1 MRRILSL
8 ATLGSLVLWTFSN
21 LAYAQ
26 ASAYPDKPVTLIV
39 GYAPGGAT
47 DRVAR
52 LVAKTLTEQT
62 KQTFI
67 VENKA
72 GANSNIGAEF
82 VSRAK
87 PDGYTLYVG
96 SIANTINRTLYNQL
110 NYDLLKDF
118 TQVAMLAS
126 VPNILV
132 VNPKLP
138 VKSVAEYIAYAKAN
152 PNKLT
157 CASSGSGSSIHLSCE
172 LFKSETGTTILH
184 VPYKG
189 SGPAV
194 SDLVGG
200 QVDSM
205 FDNFPASIA
214 QVRAGKLRV
223 LGVTT
228 LERVPFA
235 PEVPTIAE
243 SGLPGFFV
251 TSWFG
256 VMAPTGTP
264 QSVVDKLNVE
274 INRVLATTEIRD
286 AYFQAGFVMPPA
298 PNSQVQF
305 NAFVHAEI
313 DRWAKVVTK
322 ANIKVD

>member
-1 MRRILSL
+1 MRQFKPLLLAGAILF
-8 ATLGSLVLWTFSN
+8 ATGVSTTQ
-21 LAYAQ
+21 AQ
-26 ASAYPDKPVTLIV
+26 SAAYPDKQVTMVV

-52 LVAKTLTEQT
+52 LIAKSLTEQT
-62 KQTFI
+62 KQTFV

-72 GANSNIGAEF
+72 GANSNIAAEQ
-82 VSRAK
+82 VARAK
-87 PDGYTLYVG
+87 PDGYTIYVG
-96 SIANTINRTLYNQL
+96 SIANTINRTLYNKL
-110 NYDLLKDF
+110 NYDLVKDF
-118 TQVAMLAS
+118 TPVGMLAS

-132 VNPKLP
+132 VNPNVP
-138 VKSVAEYIAYAKAN
+138 VKTVSEYIAYAKAN
-152 PNKLT
+152 PGKLS

-172 LFKSETGTTILH
+172 LFKMETGTDILH

-205 FDNFPASIA
+205 FDNFPASIN
-214 QVRAGKLRV
+214 QVRNGKLRA

-228 LERVPFA
+228 LERLPFA
-235 PEVPTIAE
+235 PEVPTLAE
-243 SGLPGFFV
+243 LGLPGFAV

-256 VMAPTGTP
+256 VMAPAGTP
-264 QSVVDKLNVE
+264 PEVIAKLNNE
-274 INRVLATTEIRD
+274 INRALATKEIQE
-286 AYFQAGFVMPPA
+286 AYFTAGFIEPPK
-298 PNSQVQF
+298 PNSQSQF
-305 NAFVHAEI
+305 SAFVLSEI

>member
-1 MRRILSL
+1 MRVMMSIAS
-8 ATLGSLVLWTFSN
+8 LGSLLLFTLCST
-21 LAYAQ
+21 ASAQ
-26 ASAYPDKPVTLIV
+26 ANTYPDKPVTLVV

-52 LVAKTLTEQT
+52 LVAKALTEQT

-72 GANSNIGAEF
+72 GANSNIGAEQ
-82 VSRAK
+82 VARAK
-87 PDGYTLYVG
+87 PDGYTVYVG
-96 SIANTINRTLYNQL
+96 SIANTINRTLYNKL
-110 NYDLLKDF
+110 NYDLVKDF

-132 VNPKLP
+132 VNPNLP
-138 VKSVAEYIAYAKAN
+138 IKSVQEYIAYAKAN
-152 PNKLT
+152 PNKLS

-256 VMAPTGTP
+256 VMVPVGTP
-264 QSVVDKLNVE
+264 QAVVDKLNTE
-274 INRVLATTEIRD
+274 INRALNTTEIRD
-286 AYFQAGFVMPPA
+286 AYFQAGFVMPPS
-298 PNSQVQF
+298 PNSQAQF
-305 NAFVHAEI
+305 NTFVQAEI
-313 DRWAKVVTK
+313 ERWAKVVTK

>member
-1 MRRILSL
+1 MRLIPSL
-8 ATLGSLVLWTFSN
+8 ASLGGLVLCTLSN
-21 LAYAQ
+21 LACAQ
-26 ASAYPDKPVTLIV
+26 AAAYPDKPVTLIV

-110 NYDLLKDF
+110 NYDLVKDF

-132 VNPKLP
+132 VNPRLP
-138 VKSVAEYIAYAKAN
+138 IKTVAEYIAYAKAN
-152 PNKLT
+152 PDKLS

-172 LFKSETGTTILH
+172 LFKSATGTTILH

-235 PEVPTIAE
+235 PDVPTIAE

-264 QSVVDKLNVE
+264 QPVVEKLNAE
-274 INRVLATTEIRD
+274 INRALNTAEIRD
-286 AYFQAGFVMPPA
+286 AYFQAGFVMPPT

-322 ANIKVD
+322 SNIKVD